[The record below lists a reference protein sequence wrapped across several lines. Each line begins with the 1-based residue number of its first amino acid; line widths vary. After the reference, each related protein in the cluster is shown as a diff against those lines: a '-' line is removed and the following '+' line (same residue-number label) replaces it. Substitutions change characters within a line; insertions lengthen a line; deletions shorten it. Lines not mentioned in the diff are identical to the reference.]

1 MPNAPGSTRFAGYPS
16 AKVYLGAD
24 ATEERAKSVGRE
36 PRIVHFA
43 THAYLDDR
51 MPLSSFLALT
61 IPGAVSG
68 DSDSDSPPRSPQG
81 DNGLLQAWEIFER
94 VRLDADLVVLSA
106 CDSGL
111 GEEQGGEGL
120 IGLTRAFQYAG
131 ARTVAATLWSV
142 ADQATAELMI
152 RFYRHL
158 RAGKPKDV
166 ALQAAQIELIRDPI
180 EVQDESGQT
189 VEMDASAPY
198 YWAAFQLIG
207 DWQ

>member
-1 MPNAPGSTRFAGYPS
+1 M
-16 AKVYLGAD
+16 
-24 ATEERAKSVGRE
+24 
-36 PRIVHFA
+36 
-43 THAYLDDR
+43 
-51 MPLSSFLALT
+51 
-61 IPGAVSG
+61 
-68 DSDSDSPPRSPQG
+68 
-81 DNGLLQAWEIFER
+81 
-94 VRLDADLVVLSA
+94 VLSA
-106 CDSGL
+106 CRSAL
-111 GEEQGGEGL
+111 GKELGGEGL

-152 RFYRHL
+152 RFYHHL

-180 EVQDESGQT
+180 QLRDETGQT
-189 VEMDASAPY
+189 VGMDASAPY